1 MFLWYFLCNFAP
13 ISMVISQK
21 VIKEKEKKQTGTKSP
36 EGPAQENKIAPNHY
50 IYRDKRVRLERE
62 KKHTI
67 MCNASYLYSYIE
79 ISRNSLISFFLPLLT
94 TGITVKSKK
103 ETKTN
108 NNKKRTVMLKSIQS
122 IIPLW

>member
-1 MFLWYFLCNFAP
+1 
-13 ISMVISQK
+13 
-21 VIKEKEKKQTGTKSP
+21 
-36 EGPAQENKIAPNHY
+36 
-50 IYRDKRVRLERE
+50 
-62 KKHTI
+62 

-108 NNKKRTVMLKSIQS
+108 KQQKKKNSYA
-122 IIPLW
+122 

>member
-1 MFLWYFLCNFAP
+1 
-13 ISMVISQK
+13 MVISQK

-79 ISRNSLISFFLPLLT
+79 ISRNSLITFFSLF
-94 TGITVKSKK
+94 
-103 ETKTN
+103 
-108 NNKKRTVMLKSIQS
+108 
-122 IIPLW
+122 